1 MRAAHSEIDPDLRD
15 HNLEGAEYEMTT
27 TTPAAITHI
36 LNWQKE
42 NAGKVP
48 YSETASTR
56 LDSGT
61 AADLL
66 TATDCSGMAHRMVKH
81 FAGIDIG
88 TYTGNECT
96 HGTLVTKNQNAA
108 ATGYGMLPGDCI
120 LFDWDGGDWDHI
132 AIYAGNGRIW
142 NHGGPG
148 SGPLNWSL
156 EENVNKAVKVMVRRF
171 IEWPSNTVT
180 HEPITS
186 GSKANPM
193 NGKPVPPLIAR
204 GTGDYYGLIT
214 GPNDSHGGWYASEQP
229 NIRLIQRFLIW
240 NQKADLTVDGI
251 FASTTAAAVA
261 DFQRSY
267 MPDTEFYGQ
276 VWYDD
281 WAKMASL

>member
-1 MRAAHSEIDPDLRD
+1 
-15 HNLEGAEYEMTT
+15 MTT
-27 TTPAAITHI
+27 TPTAITDI
-36 LNWQKE
+36 LNWQRD
-42 NAGKVP
+42 NAGTVP

-56 LDSGT
+56 LDSDT

-96 HGTLVTKNQNAA
+96 HGTLVTTDSNPAA
-108 ATGYGMLPGDCI
+108 AGYGMLPGDCI
-120 LFDWDGGDWDHI
+120 LFDWDGGGWDHI

-148 SGPLNWSL
+148 RGPLNWSL
-156 EENVNKAVKVMVRRF
+156 KENVNNARKVMVRRF
-171 IEWPSNTVT
+171 IAWSPNIIT
-180 HEPITS
+180 HPPIS
-186 GSKANPM
+186 ADDPM
-193 NGKPVPPLIAR
+193 HGQPIPALIAR

-214 GPNDSHGGWYASEQP
+214 GPNESHGGLYASEQP

-240 NQKADLTVDGI
+240 NEKSHLTVDGV
-251 FASTTAAAVA
+251 FDSTTASAVS
-261 DFQRSY
+261 DFQRSC
-267 MPDTEFYGQ
+267 MPGTEFYGQ
-276 VWYDD
+276 VWFDD